1 MDDTTTQDLQ
11 KQFSALPP
19 EVQRAITD
27 ADLSAK
33 LQEIVKNNK
42 LLIDQAAGL
51 ETATM
56 LVLFGLEPLENYTQ
70 SLMKNVGLSS
80 IQASVVSHDVNET
93 IFKSVRDFLKQ
104 INSETAEAEASEKIT
119 DENKENEPLATPI
132 KLNIP
137 TQEIH
142 ADMAKE
148 GIEIQTNNLPEVA
161 PVASFPTSFISA
173 QKTEPLHQNIP
184 PIQNIVE
191 TKMTEPVA
199 IPKETVISEEKTKL
213 PEKPASSSDP
223 YRETFM

>member
-1 MDDTTTQDLQ
+1 MDDTTTQDLK
-11 KQFSALPP
+11 KQFDALPP

-33 LQEIVKNNK
+33 LLEIVKNNK

-80 IQASVVSHDVNET
+80 IQASVVAHDVNET

-148 GIEIQTNNLPEVA
+148 GIEIQTNNLPEIA
-161 PVASFPTSFISA
+161 PMASLPTSFISA

-191 TKMTEPVA
+191 TKMTETVA
-199 IPKETVISEEKTKL
+199 VPKETIVSEEKTKL